1 MFRLFL
7 DNVKKVEAGSEHFAA
22 IRADGSLWVCGRN
35 NYGELGLGDF
45 DKRNTPVKNELIPDP
60 VIDVA
65 CAEGKTLVLTS
76 KGELFGFGK
85 YVVSENPVNIPI
97 FILDNVIKVK
107 AGKTHALAL
116 RADGTVWAWGENMY
130 GEVGIGTMEPCYT
143 PVPVLAQVIDI
154 AAGTYCSFA
163 ITFDGKPWV
172 WGGNYMGM
180 FGNPDI
186 IFAPTPT
193 PLFGGGQQ

>member
-1 MFRLFL
+1 MLQFLL
-7 DNVKKVEAGSEHFAA
+7 DNVKKVDAGSRHFAA
-22 IRADGSLWVCGRN
+22 IRTDGSLWVYGEN
-35 NYGELGLGDF
+35 DYGELGLGDF
-45 DKRNTPVKNELIPDP
+45 DRRYIPEQNNLIPDP

-76 KGELFGFGK
+76 KGELFGFGQ
-85 YVVSENPVNIPI
+85 YIVSENPVNIPV

-116 RADGTVWAWGENMY
+116 RADGTVWAWGENLY
-130 GEVGIGTMEPCYT
+130 YEVGNGMDIPTYT

-163 ITFDGKPWV
+163 ITFDGQPWV

-186 IFAPTPT
+186 TFAPTPT